1 MYLGKWIAEERSMS
15 QVRCKGCGKPIES
28 VNGKQQC
35 EDCDD
40 GVVHIRIGKVN
51 EEDGLT
57 EFEENGEWGY
67 MHRRCFRLAIGA
79 PIV

>member
-1 MYLGKWIAEERSMS
+1 MS

-28 VNGKQQC
+28 VDKKQQC
-35 EDCDD
+35 NSCDD
-40 GVVHIRIGKVN
+40 DSVVHIRIGKVN
-51 EEDGLT
+51 EKKEGSG
-57 EFEENGEWGY
+57 FEQRKEWGY

>member
-1 MYLGKWIAEERSMS
+1 MYLGERMTEESSMS

-28 VNGKQQC
+28 VDEKQQC
-35 EDCDD
+35 EKCDD
-40 GVVHIRIGKVN
+40 GVVHIRIGTVN

-57 EFEENGEWGY
+57 EFEQRTEWGY